1 MSNGFVVSSFVSI
14 GLLLSSSG
22 LYGQEAEW
30 ARAMFDKDQLWI
42 NYKSVAKGQDV
53 NFKIRVNNVYP
64 QDMQITGLATSCGC
78 LSWDDNKLLSNGTV
92 GLPGAIVIPAGQSKT
107 VTLRLDTIRHHG
119 EKKGTYGT
127 VTLFDPTKNQFATV
141 TIHAEGYIR
150 TDVVLQP
157 GSVNFGSVEPDKGAE
172 QRLTV
177 NYAGRNDW
185 TLTSAKFNSP
195 HLAAEIV
202 ERSRGNGLVNYDLVV
217 TLKKTAPI
225 GPIRDQLMLVT
236 DDANNPQIPIQ
247 VEGRVEPE
255 IVVTDANF
263 GTLTP
268 GKPKEAQV
276 IVRYTTTPAKSFKI
290 EKCERTEQDSSI
302 KIKKIPDGMRPL
314 HQISLTFT
322 PPNKPG
328 LFEETFFLTIS
339 GREEPL
345 EFKAKGRILEVQ

>member
-1 MSNGFVVSSFVSI
+1 MSKAFVVQSLVSI
-14 GLLLSSSG
+14 GLLVGSASG
-22 LYGQEAEW
+22 LYAQDPDW
-30 ARAMFDKDQLWI
+30 ARPMFEQDQLRI

-53 NFKIRVNNVYP
+53 SFKIRVNNVFP
-64 QDMQITGLATSCGC
+64 QDMQITGLSTSCGC
-78 LSWDDNKLLSNGTV
+78 LSWDDNKLLTNGAV
-92 GLPGAIVIPAGQSKT
+92 GLPAAILIPAGQSKT
-107 VTLRLDTIRHHG
+107 ITLRLDTIRHHG
-119 EKKGTYGT
+119 EKKGTFGT
-127 VTLFDPTKNQFATV
+127 VTLFDPSKNQFGTV
-141 TIHAEGYIR
+141 TIYAEGYIR

-177 NYAGRNDW
+177 NYAGRNNW

-202 ERSRGNGLVNYDLVV
+202 EKSRGNGLVNYDLIV

-247 VEGRVEPE
+247 VEGKVEPE

-276 IVRYTTTPAKSFKI
+276 IVRYTKVPAKSFKI
-290 EKCERTEQDSSI
+290 EKCERTEQDSSF
-302 KIKKIPDGMRPL
+302 KIKKSDGMKPL

-339 GREEPL
+339 GREEPI
-345 EFKAKGRILEVQ
+345 EFKAKGRILETQ